1 MDDRRFS
8 DYALLGE
15 ARKWVTQAAQ
25 DGGVTCPCCTQLAKV
40 YRRPLGAAMAY
51 GLIRAYRKA
60 GRVPFHMPTVL
71 DHIAGD
77 HAKLRYWG
85 LIEEEPIRRAD
96 GGRAGWWQVTE
107 LGEQFI
113 HRTKAVPKYA
123 LIFDGR
129 LLRLD
134 TSGGYVTVTQ
144 ALGQKFNWAE
154 LMADLPPVYDAT
166 LLGANGG

>member
-1 MDDRRFS
+1 VSDRKFS

-15 ARKWVTQAAQ
+15 VRDWLTQAAQ
-25 DGGVTCPCCTQLAKV
+25 DGGATCPCCTQLTRV
-40 YRRPLGAAMAY
+40 YRRPLNSAMTH

-60 GRVPFHMPTVL
+60 GREPFHMPTVL
-71 DHIAGD
+71 NHIAGD

-85 LIEEEPIRRAD
+85 LIEEEPIRRPD
-96 GGRAGWWQVTE
+96 GGRAGWWQITE
-107 LGEQFI
+107 LGEEFVRRI
-113 HRTKAVPKYA
+113 KAVPKYA

-144 ALGQKFNWAE
+144 ALRGKFDWAE
-154 LMADLPPVYDAT
+154 LMADVPPVYDAT
-166 LLGANGG
+166 LLEANGG